1 MELSDFKVSELR
13 DAARQVVP
21 ESRGTGGL
29 AHVGSKSELVA
40 LLQQKGIMPG
50 EVKEILEGNKA
61 LKAPQEVKEGVGGGF
76 VQVQPATEEGKAPEP
91 VETELPKFSVTE
103 VSRNDETGEV
113 EYKVEE
119 CKSQKDK
126 ATQGMGGMQGDDSTD
141 ELEIVRSIITKN
153 VAKTMAQMMGSQ
165 KPEIDEEKVGAIVD
179 AKLAELKDHMVKT
192 IEVKQPDGSLKPVG
206 IAHFMTERIAQVC
219 NLGIHQMLVGPAGG
233 GKTTCAEKVA
243 EILNLKFYPVSVGPQ
258 TTKSDLLG
266 FVDAAGNYHSTP
278 LRDSFE
284 NGGLLLLD
292 EVDAANAGVLTIINS
307 LLANGYCAF
316 PDKIVQKHENFR
328 CICACNTY
336 GRGADRQ
343 YVGRNQLD
351 AATLDRF
358 AVVDFE
364 YDEDMERAIAGN
376 NTWVKKV
383 QNWRKKAFELKM
395 RVVISPRASIFGAKL
410 IAAGIPEREVENL
423 VVWKGIA
430 EDMRVK
436 IRGN

>member
-1 MELSDFKVSELR
+1 MELNDFKVTELR
-13 DAARQVVP
+13 EAVRQVAP
-21 ESRGTGGL
+21 ETRGVGGVG
-29 AHVGSKSELVA
+29 HVGNKEQLIA

-50 EVKEILEGNKA
+50 EVSEIVRGNKGVE
-61 LKAPQEVKEGVGGGF
+61 APKMPEDGLLVGISNDDKGNTATAMDMADEAIEIEITGGTPSMDEMPKP
-76 VQVQPATEEGKAPEP
+76 QPKKQGKPEQP
-91 VETELPKFSVTE
+91 P
-103 VSRNDETGEV
+103 
-113 EYKVEE
+113 
-119 CKSQKDK
+119 
-126 ATQGMGGMQGDDSTD
+126 MD
-141 ELEIVRSIITKN
+141 ELEIIRQIITKN
-153 VAKTMAQMMGSQ
+153 V
-165 KPEIDEEKVGAIVD
+165 KPESAIDEKAVGAIID
-179 AKLAELKDHMVKT
+179 SKLEKFRKTMVKT
-192 IEVKQPDGSLKPVG
+192 IEVKQADGTTKPVG
-206 IAHFMTERIAQVC
+206 IAHFMTERIAQVA

-278 LRDSFE
+278 LREAFE
-284 NGGLLLLD
+284 HGGLLLLD

-316 PDKIVQKHENFR
+316 PDAIVQKNESFR

-364 YDEDMERAIAGN
+364 YDEAMELALAGN
-376 NTWVKKV
+376 ADWTKKV
-383 QNWRKKAFELKM
+383 QRWRKRAFDLKM
-395 RVVISPRASIFGAKL
+395 RVVISPRASIFGARML
-410 IAAGIPEREVENL
+410 AAGLPEKDVENL

-430 EDMRVK
+430 DDMKNK
-436 IRGN
+436 IRG